1 MQITSAQLKLIEDL
15 LPVQRGNVTLS
26 NLHVFN
32 AILYVAEHGC
42 KWRGLP
48 KKFGNWHSIYTRANR
63 WAKSGVL
70 DRVFA
75 ALQESDVINIQVDHV
90 FELIMYSLISVNRA
104 WHKLPNTV
112 S

>member
-1 MQITSAQLKLIEDL
+1 M
-15 LPVQRGNVTLS
+15 
-26 NLHVFN
+26 
-32 AILYVAEHGC
+32 C
-42 KWRGLP
+42 
-48 KKFGNWHSIYTRANR
+48 ANR

-90 FELIMYSLISVNRA
+90 FELIMYSLISVNRV